1 MPNSANLLATLPDEN
16 QICEF
21 LIYLIRQLYCWLLC
35 FPNTDLLPEYK
46 KRLTILGKGV
56 TAQLGRQII
65 IGRVAD
71 LNSAANLIL
80 ETTEGIKVIN
90 SGEVIKIR
98 QY

>member
-46 KRLTILGKGV
+46 KHLTILGKGV

-65 IGRVAD
+65 IGRVVD